1 MQGDHMNRLNAQ
13 TLEPD
18 STPRA
23 LPSQAAAP
31 AQDSRTHGELH
42 AFGVD
47 AEDGRWLTVTER
59 CSGSFALQQFPFDER
74 GLDALADRLARVA
87 GHVKVCIGSRGARAL
102 DVAARLTRVP
112 RVDLLLLFERDRPRG
127 RRDTPVAHSHEL
139 AIHAERAI

>member
-1 MQGDHMNRLNAQ
+1 MKRLNAQ

-18 STPRA
+18 STLRA
-23 LPSQAAAP
+23 LPPEAAAS
-31 AQDSRTHGELH
+31 AQDSRTDSELH

-47 AEDGRWLTVTER
+47 AEDEHWLTVTER
-59 CSGSFALQQFPFDER
+59 CSDSSFALQQFPFDER
-74 GLDALADRLARVA
+74 GLDALVDRLSRVA

>member
-1 MQGDHMNRLNAQ
+1 MNRLNAQ

-18 STPRA
+18 STQRA
-23 LPSQAAAP
+23 QPSPTEASAHRLHY
-31 AQDSRTHGELH
+31 DTELH

-47 AEDGRWLTVTER
+47 AEDQDWLTVTER
-59 CSGSFALQQFPFDER
+59 CSGSFELQQYPFDER
-74 GLDALADRLARVA
+74 GLDAFADRLAHIA
-87 GHVKVCIGSRGARAL
+87 GHAKVCIGSRGARAL

-127 RRDTPVAHSHEL
+127 GRDTPVAHSYEL